1 MSSQL
6 KLVDITKKFEANT
19 VNEKVALDH
28 LNLTVEPGQFVT
40 VLGSNGSG
48 KSTMFNVILGSLFP
62 DEGKVYLGDKD
73 ITKLKDYKR
82 ALNIGCLYR
91 IHFMET
97 APNLTI
103 EENSCPCLHKKGFPI
118 FLCLK

>member
-28 LNLTVEPGQFVT
+28 LKSYSRAGQFVT

-62 DEGKVYLGDKD
+62 DEGKVYLG
-73 ITKLKDYKR
+73 
-82 ALNIGCLYR
+82 G
-91 IHFMET
+91 
-97 APNLTI
+97 
-103 EENSCPCLHKKGFPI
+103 
-118 FLCLK
+118 

>member
-73 ITKLKDYKR
+73 ITIKR
-82 ALNIGCLYR
+82 LQTCAEISDVFRNPLRG
-91 IHFMET
+91 T

-103 EENSCPCLHKKGFPI
+103 EKNLALAYAKPLRL
-118 FLCLK
+118 FLL

>member
-48 KSTMFNVILGSLFP
+48 
-62 DEGKVYLGDKD
+62 
-73 ITKLKDYKR
+73 DYVKIR
-82 ALNIGCLYR
+82 L
-91 IHFMET
+91 
-97 APNLTI
+97 
-103 EENSCPCLHKKGFPI
+103 S
-118 FLCLK
+118 

>member
-48 KSTMFNVILGSLFP
+48 KSTIPRRRKSILRG
-62 DEGKVYLGDKD
+62 
-73 ITKLKDYKR
+73 
-82 ALNIGCLYR
+82 
-91 IHFMET
+91 
-97 APNLTI
+97 
-103 EENSCPCLHKKGFPI
+103 
-118 FLCLK
+118 

>member
-6 KLVDITKKFEANT
+6 KLTDITKKFEANT

-82 ALNIGCLYR
+82 ALNI
-91 IHFMET
+91 HFVEPLRT
-97 APNLTI
+97 SPLRKTLPLLTQ
-103 EENSCPCLHKKGFPI
+103 ERLPRLSLP
-118 FLCLK
+118 

>member
-6 KLVDITKKFEANT
+6 KLTDITKKFEANT

-48 KSTMFNVILGSLFP
+48 KSTLMNVLSGIYPYGSY
-62 DEGKVYLGDKD
+62 EG
-73 ITKLKDYKR
+73 
-82 ALNIGCLYR
+82 NIISWNR
-91 IHFMET
+91 SEPH
-97 APNLTI
+97 
-103 EENSCPCLHKKGFPI
+103 H
-118 FLCLK
+118 

>member
-6 KLVDITKKFEANT
+6 KLTDITKKFEANT

-82 ALNIGCLYR
+82 AFTR
-91 IHFMET
+91 IHFVEPLRT
-97 APNLTI
+97 SPLRKTLPLLTQ
-103 EENSCPCLHKKGFPI
+103 ERLPRLSLP
-118 FLCLK
+118 

>member
-6 KLVDITKKFEANT
+6 KLTDITKKFEANT

-48 KSTMFNVILGSLFP
+48 KSTLTS
-62 DEGKVYLGDKD
+62 
-73 ITKLKDYKR
+73 
-82 ALNIGCLYR
+82 CLTGIYQ
-91 IHFMET
+91 
-97 APNLTI
+97 
-103 EENSCPCLHKKGFPI
+103 KKEK
-118 FLCLK
+118 CT

>member
-6 KLVDITKKFEANT
+6 KLTDIITKKFEANT

-48 KSTMFNVILGSLFP
+48 KSI
-62 DEGKVYLGDKD
+62 K
-73 ITKLKDYKR
+73 
-82 ALNIGCLYR
+82 
-91 IHFMET
+91 
-97 APNLTI
+97 
-103 EENSCPCLHKKGFPI
+103 
-118 FLCLK
+118 

>member
-6 KLVDITKKFEANT
+6 KLTDITKKFEANT

-73 ITKLKDYKR
+73 ITEIKRLQTSLKHR
-82 ALNIGCLYR
+82 MPLPE
-91 IHFMET
+91 IHFVEPLRT
-97 APNLTI
+97 SPLRKTLPLLTQ
-103 EENSCPCLHKKGFPI
+103 ERLPRLSLP
-118 FLCLK
+118 

>member
-6 KLVDITKKFEANT
+6 KLTDITKKFEANT

-82 ALNIGCLYR
+82 ALNIGCLTR
-91 IHFMET
+91 IHFVEPLRT
-97 APNLTI
+97 SPLRKTLPLLTQ
-103 EENSCPCLHKKGFPI
+103 ERLPRLSLP
-118 FLCLK
+118 